1 MAKKFY
7 AVKNGK
13 NGDGIYDSW
22 EACKA
27 QVHGVKSVVF
37 KGFPTRAEAED
48 FLQRAGASTTEGEA
62 PENPQREGIAVAYVD
77 GSFSKDTGEFACG
90 AVLFWK
96 GERVLFSKK
105 YNDPALAEMHNVA
118 GEILG
123 AVAVIRYC
131 LDKGIPAL
139 EIHHDYEGV
148 GKWATG
154 LWKANKPG
162 TQAYAALCKQAM
174 ERLQLS
180 FVKVKGHSGN
190 QWNDLADQLAR
201 RALGRAGSSACRY
214 ETTMESRISELTD
227 GLLAACDK
235 LEADLAEA
243 PVPVEARLTYFHAVI
258 FEDMTAARKLADQ
271 LETLVERKAWPFPTY
286 SDMLFYML

>member
-1 MAKKFY
+1 MK
-7 AVKNGK
+7 
-13 NGDGIYDSW
+13 
-22 EACKA
+22 
-27 QVHGVKSVVF
+27 GVVY
-37 KGFPTRAEAED
+37 KGFPTRQEAED

-201 RALGRAGSSACRY
+201 RALGK
-214 ETTMESRISELTD
+214 EKSE
-227 GLLAACDK
+227 K
-235 LEADLAEA
+235 
-243 PVPVEARLTYFHAVI
+243 
-258 FEDMTAARKLADQ
+258 
-271 LETLVERKAWPFPTY
+271 
-286 SDMLFYML
+286 

>member
-77 GSFSKDTGEFACG
+77 GSFSKDTGEFALRGG
-90 AVLFWK
+90 ALLAGGAGALLQKVQRPRPGGDAQRGRGDSGRRGGDSLTAWTRASRPWK
-96 GERVLFSKK
+96 STMTTK
-105 YNDPALAEMHNVA
+105 AW
-118 GEILG
+118 
-123 AVAVIRYC
+123 
-131 LDKGIPAL
+131 
-139 EIHHDYEGV
+139 

-154 LWKANKPG
+154 LWKATSPAPK
-162 TQAYAALCKQAM
+162 AYAALCKQAM

-190 QWNDLADQLAR
+190 QWNDLADQLGPPGPGQGKIGKVNPISYRKRTWQA
-201 RALGRAGSSACRY
+201 AGSF
-214 ETTMESRISELTD
+214 
-227 GLLAACDK
+227 LLCN
-235 LEADLAEA
+235 
-243 PVPVEARLTYFHAVI
+243 VFI
-258 FEDMTAARKLADQ
+258 G
-271 LETLVERKAWPFPTY
+271 W
-286 SDMLFYML
+286 

>member
-27 QVHGVKSVVF
+27 QVHGVKSVVVQGLF
-37 KGFPTRAEAED
+37 HPGGGRRTSSSGQAP
-48 FLQRAGASTTEGEA
+48 STTEGEA
-62 PENPQREGIAVAYVD
+62 PENPQREGVAVAYVD

-90 AVLFWK
+90 AVLFWQ

-162 TQAYAALCKQAM
+162 TQAYAALWQA
-174 ERLQLS
+174 
-180 FVKVKGHSGN
+180 GHG
-190 QWNDLADQLAR
+190 APA
-201 RALGRAGSSACRY
+201 ALLCEGEGP
-214 ETTMESRISELTD
+214 
-227 GLLAACDK
+227 
-235 LEADLAEA
+235 LEQ
-243 PVPVEARLTYFHAVI
+243 PVERPGRPAGPPGPGQGKIGKVNPI
-258 FEDMTAARKLADQ
+258 
-271 LETLVERKAWPFPTY
+271 
-286 SDMLFYML
+286 S

>member
-90 AVLFWK
+90 AVLFWQ

-139 EIHHDYEGV
+139 EIHHP
-148 GKWATG
+148 G
-154 LWKANKPG
+154 LCRPV
-162 TQAYAALCKQAM
+162 QAGHGALAALLC
-174 ERLQLS
+174 E
-180 FVKVKGHSGN
+180 GEGP
-190 QWNDLADQLAR
+190 
-201 RALGRAGSSACRY
+201 LGQ
-214 ETTMESRISELTD
+214 
-227 GLLAACDK
+227 
-235 LEADLAEA
+235 
-243 PVPVEARLTYFHAVI
+243 PVERPGRPAGPPGPGQGKIGKVNPI
-258 FEDMTAARKLADQ
+258 
-271 LETLVERKAWPFPTY
+271 
-286 SDMLFYML
+286 S

>member
-1 MAKKFY
+1 MPKKFY
-7 AVKNGK
+7 AVQNGRD
-13 NGDGIYDSW
+13 GDGVYESW
-22 EACKA
+22 DACKA
-27 QVHGVKSVVF
+27 QVHGVKGVVY
-37 KGFPTRAEAED
+37 KGFPTRQEAEA
-48 FLQRAGASTTEGEA
+48 FLQRAGASTAEGEVSES
-62 PENPQREGIAVAYVD
+62 PERADRAVAYVD
-77 GSFSKDTGEFACG
+77 GSVSQETGEFACG
-90 AVLFWK
+90 AVLFWQ

-148 GKWATG
+148 GKWALG

-174 ERLQLS
+174 GRLDLT

-201 RALGRAGSSACRY
+201 RALGK
-214 ETTMESRISELTD
+214 EKSE
-227 GLLAACDK
+227 K
-235 LEADLAEA
+235 
-243 PVPVEARLTYFHAVI
+243 
-258 FEDMTAARKLADQ
+258 
-271 LETLVERKAWPFPTY
+271 
-286 SDMLFYML
+286 